1 VKCRLDVAENLG
13 AKEGRLRIEEERT
26 KDEERIH
33 HCECEAESRQ
43 KLQGRAERV
52 SDEKRKEKR
61 NEFTEGLWMKPSGV
75 SPRAFREGRRGLTH
89 MFAEELRLRKARRKG
104 FLNNP

>member
-1 VKCRLDVAENLG
+1 LDVAEDLG

-26 KDEERIH
+26 KDEERNKEQERIH

-52 SDEKRKEKR
+52 SDEKRK
-61 NEFTEGLWMKPSGV
+61 GMS
-75 SPRAFREGRRGLTH
+75 S
-89 MFAEELRLRKARRKG
+89 LRDCG
-104 FLNNP
+104 